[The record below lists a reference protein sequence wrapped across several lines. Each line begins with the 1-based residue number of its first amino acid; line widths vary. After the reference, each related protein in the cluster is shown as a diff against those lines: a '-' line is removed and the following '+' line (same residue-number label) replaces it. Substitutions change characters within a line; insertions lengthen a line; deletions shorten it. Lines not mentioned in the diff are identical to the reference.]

1 MEVPTMPLTQD
12 ILGYEEQKSGCD
24 NGGDDTSM
32 VLEIIESMSDD
43 GTEDILREML
53 QQRQQQQQSPC
64 EEEDKNCGDEEKES
78 DSSVDD
84 EGEEGGQQRQD
95 FSLSNIGWALHTS
108 TAHLGSA
115 TAQLLQGAQNKSVQ
129 TLRASFSHMQLPS
142 SPNNTT
148 GDSSNDASSRSL
160 PTKWCD
166 HPSLMMEQKQQR
178 RKSCV
183 DFGNLEARASRLQYN
198 QEDVYNIAA
207 DPVQFD
213 QLQMALRDMG
223 ATTNL
228 VLQEKLHWYIVNSKR
243 ARAKKAA
250 AANAEDVDYQT
261 SIYQD
266 KRYE

>member
-1 MEVPTMPLTQD
+1 MSLTQD
-12 ILGYEEQKSGCD
+12 TLGYEEQKSGED
-24 NGGDDTSM
+24 NSSSNENDNM
-32 VLEIIESMSDD
+32 MIEIIESMSDD

-53 QQRQQQQQSPC
+53 QQRQQQSFKDADNHC
-64 EEEDKNCGDEEKES
+64 DEERKES
-78 DSSVDD
+78 DSVNS
-84 EGEEGGQQRQD
+84 EEEDGRQPQE

-115 TAQLLQGAQNKSVQ
+115 TAQLLQEAQNKSVQ

-142 SPNNTT
+142 SPSNTT
-148 GDSSNDASSRSL
+148 GDTNDASSRSL

-166 HPSLMMEQKQQR
+166 HPSLMVEQQQR

-183 DFGNLEARASRLQYN
+183 NFGTFEARASRLQYN

-207 DPVQFD
+207 DPAQFD
-213 QLQMALRDMG
+213 HLQMALRDMG

-243 ARAKKAA
+243 ARAKAAAAAAA
-250 AANAEDVDYQT
+250 AANTEEDVDRQT
-261 SIYQD
+261 SIYEERRCD
-266 KRYE
+266 